1 MLAFLFLQAVVPA
14 VPADWSTLAPLPYVA
29 PPQMTAPLG
38 RFVADEIA
46 AGRCAVPKPAD
57 GHYVFKVD
65 VATLV
70 SADGKVL
77 RTVPRAINCPTV
89 EQYSAGLVVSF
100 ARTNLPMRG
109 GAADIW
115 YRATVTYDW
124 GG

>member
-1 MLAFLFLQAVVPA
+1 MLAFLLLQAA
-14 VPADWSTLAPLPYVA
+14 VPADWSTLAPLPYVT
-29 PPQMTAPLG
+29 PPQMAAPLA

-46 AGRCAVPKPAD
+46 AGRCAVPRPAN

-100 ARTNLPMRG
+100 ARTNLPMRA
-109 GAADIW
+109 GATDIW
-115 YRATVTYDW
+115 YRATIVYDW